1 MLNKSPLN
9 SFGNNEIIVKL
20 VKHLVDDAFSSSNDL
35 FNFMKKDENKS
46 DIIFTSLEFL
56 IFQSHVLR
64 TRLIENSKKNG
75 DKNLDVFVN
84 PFFDFLFSALKNKHI
99 SESIFNNPASKSREF
114 ASVFNELF
122 MLKINKYSQIT
133 LADNEDILIHY
144 KESALS
150 WTLFDA
156 LKISEIN
163 NPDYLA
169 LQIFYNNYLK
179 HTFRTIEVYDQ
190 IIEKIRQNFF

>member
-84 PFFDFLFSALKNKHI
+84 PWTSPI
-99 SESIFNNPASKSREF
+99 S
-114 ASVFNELF
+114 V
-122 MLKINKYSQIT
+122 
-133 LADNEDILIHY
+133 DI
-144 KESALS
+144 
-150 WTLFDA
+150 
-156 LKISEIN
+156 
-163 NPDYLA
+163 
-169 LQIFYNNYLK
+169 
-179 HTFRTIEVYDQ
+179 
-190 IIEKIRQNFF
+190 